1 MTLLITDTDKILGP
15 LRLSPNP
22 ESLTDDEKRLVN
34 FVSYS
39 NRFFGITIDN
49 SIATNLFK
57 WFKIMR
63 NIANKTYSV
72 KPFAQK
78 DKSGQY
84 YIEQYWMNRFNNR
97 INYVT
102 KMGELFAKC
111 NKFAIDTIRILTR
124 FVPKK
129 NSKDGKMDENQQHFC
144 NEPNRETEFC
154 YLFELGNGQAM
165 TTDFIKHF
173 KFILEVILTYKLMEV
188 NIPETC
194 MIGYTD
200 ENIKKCANYYGSQ
213 YDKSYYPSED
223 VLKTMTTHWCTKD
236 WIKSAT
242 INKYKLLS
250 DTIKI
255 DNVDTI
261 AKSIYYDD
269 NLALQDDKDMFKTL
283 IFDFVYNI
291 TENLSLGTINT
302 DNENRSVTN
311 IQEDGKKYIYS
322 TDSRSEKCI
331 YDEDTGDMP
340 DKTKADLSITER
352 DTNLRDYYY
361 KINKERYEQYLLRG
375 TISKMVPDSLT
386 GGKQH
391 SRKTR
396 SRKTRSRKTRSRK
409 IRSRKTVTTKGRK
422 SHRTKRHRRS

>member
-1 MTLLITDTDKILGP
+1 MTLLVTDTDKILGP
-15 LRLSPNP
+15 LRLSPKP

-39 NRFFGITIDN
+39 KRFGAISMDN

-78 DKSGQY
+78 DKRGQY

-97 INYVT
+97 TNYVI

-129 NSKDGKMDENQQHFC
+129 NSKDARMDENQEHFC

-154 YLFELGNGQAM
+154 YLFELGNGTAM
-165 TTDFIKHF
+165 TNDFIKHF
-173 KFILEVILTYKLMEV
+173 KFILEVLLTYKLMEV

-194 MIGYTD
+194 MIGYTN
-200 ENIKKCANYYGSQ
+200 ENIKTCANYYGSQ
-213 YDKSYYPSED
+213 YDRLYYPSDD

-236 WIKSAT
+236 WIKPAT
-242 INKYKLLS
+242 INKYNMLS
-250 DTIKI
+250 STFDISG
-255 DNVDTI
+255 VDTV

-269 NLALQDDKDMFKTL
+269 NLAEQDDKDMFKTL

-291 TENLSLGTINT
+291 TENLALGTIHA
-302 DNENRSVTN
+302 DFDNRSVTN
-311 IQEDGKKYIYS
+311 IQDDGKKYIYS
-322 TDSRSEKCI
+322 TDFRSEKCI
-331 YDEDTGDMP
+331 YDEATGDMP
-340 DKTKADLSITER
+340 DKTKADLSIT
-352 DTNLRDYYY
+352 DTDTKMRDYYY
-361 KINKERYEQYLLRG
+361 KTNKERYEQYMLRQ
-375 TISKMVPDSLT
+375 TISKMVPGSLM

-391 SRKTR
+391 LRKTR

-409 IRSRKTVTTKGRK
+409 TVTIKGRK